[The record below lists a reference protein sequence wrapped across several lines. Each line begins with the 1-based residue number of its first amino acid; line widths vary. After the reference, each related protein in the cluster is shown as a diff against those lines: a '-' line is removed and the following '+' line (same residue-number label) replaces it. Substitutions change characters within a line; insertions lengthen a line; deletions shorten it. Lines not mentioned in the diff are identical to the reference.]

1 MSQND
6 PSPLASFGKLSRP
19 RRTLLI
25 ILALFAGLLLFAR
38 IAKPPVGSAIRSN
51 NDAHLSYTPLGGSTE
66 GVLEVDRKLAK
77 ESLRPTPPGA
87 APLPYAGI
95 RATDASAGETP
106 LISHASE
113 LAVSTKE
120 FSRSRATLEDILER
134 HHGYAAHL
142 RMSGQPT
149 GSTLTATLRFPSSE
163 FSSTVTDLKTL
174 GNVEREEET
183 ADEIVQQRA
192 DLEARLI
199 NARGRLQHL
208 QELRAKAGPKDNF
221 GEIQRQL
228 AAVASEI
235 ASLEAERVAWEHRT
249 IFANVFFTM
258 REEITPPVESFG
270 GQFRKA
276 ALSGLS
282 DAINSLSAIL
292 LFAIGYGP
300 VILLWIV
307 LVFFP
312 ARWIWRKWRPS
323 MEPAA
328 PRTA

>member
-6 PSPLASFGKLSRP
+6 RSPFANFGKLSRP

-38 IAKPPVGSAIRSN
+38 IAKPPVGPAIRSN
-51 NDAHLSYTPLGGSTE
+51 VDSHLSTAPPGHFTE
-66 GVLEVDRKLAK
+66 GVLKVDRQLAK
-77 ESLRPTPPGA
+77 ESLRLTTPGTV
-87 APLPYAGI
+87 PLPYAGI
-95 RATDASAGETP
+95 GAVDASSGETP
-106 LISHASE
+106 LISHAAE
-113 LAVSTKE
+113 LAIITKE

-142 RMSGQPT
+142 RMVGLPT
-149 GSTLTATLRFPSSE
+149 GGTLTATLRLPSSE

-174 GNVEREEET
+174 GNVDREEET
-183 ADEIVQQRA
+183 ADEIIQQRA

-199 NARGRLQHL
+199 NARCRLQRL
-208 QELRAKAGPKDNF
+208 QALAKAGPKDNF
-221 GEIQRQL
+221 AEMQRQL

-235 ASLEAERVAWEHRT
+235 TRLEAERVAWEHRT
-249 IFANVFFTM
+249 IFANVLFTM
-258 REEITPPVESFG
+258 REEVTPPVESFG

-282 DAINSLSAIL
+282 DAINSLSAMV
-292 LFAIGYGP
+292 LFAISYGP

-323 MEPAA
+323 IEPAA